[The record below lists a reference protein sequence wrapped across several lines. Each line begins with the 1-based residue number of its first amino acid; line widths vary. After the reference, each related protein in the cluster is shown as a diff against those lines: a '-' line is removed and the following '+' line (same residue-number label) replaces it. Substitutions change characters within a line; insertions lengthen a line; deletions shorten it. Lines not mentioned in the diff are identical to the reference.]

1 MSMLDSFC
9 TSHVLSLRDDASK
22 LLVSEAIF
30 RKLKYNVS
38 ESVKR
43 DASIGIFHSETL
55 GIMPSVVQ
63 ALDNTS
69 LYRLLKCHYGVTET
83 DIGNFISNISVS
95 TAKDF
100 ILSSYRI
107 YSISFPYKDYLNFIG
122 YKLSDIAL
130 NELGIEKKRPLG
142 VLYSLLEMEYQE
154 ILSEVAL
161 AVNAYYAIKP
171 VAKELCIS
179 EDEAKQKILYFISNQ
194 NNISIFKEYYRN
206 ILGETRSVPSTSACK
221 VIRPYLYI
229 EEE

>member
-69 LYRLLKCHYGVTET
+69 LYRLLKCHYGVTEA

-95 TAKDF
+95 TARDLILSSYRIYSISFPYKDYLNF
-100 ILSSYRI
+100 IGYKLSDIASDIGNFISNISVSTARDLILSSYRI

-130 NELGIEKKRPLG
+130 NELGIEKKQPL
-142 VLYSLLEMEYQE
+142 S
-154 ILSEVAL
+154 
-161 AVNAYYAIKP
+161 
-171 VAKELCIS
+171 
-179 EDEAKQKILYFISNQ
+179 
-194 NNISIFKEYYRN
+194 
-206 ILGETRSVPSTSACK
+206 
-221 VIRPYLYI
+221 
-229 EEE
+229 